1 MPNTVAD
8 FHITSFVED
17 IADGGSRDP
26 SGTRDVNST
35 GPTPVIVWL
44 HGGGW
49 MIGSVD
55 TGDPVSRALC
65 NRVGAVVVSVDYRL
79 APEHPWP
86 AGLNDAVDALEW
98 VFENIG
104 NYGGDRNR
112 VIVGGDSAG
121 GNMAAVLAQDA
132 IRSGMSLAAQ
142 LLIYPAV
149 DLDVGR
155 YDRYPSVK
163 HNASGYVLTPETMA
177 MSFATYVPQS
187 VDPAEPRVSPIRAHD
202 LSSLPP
208 AVIAVAE
215 FDPMRDQG
223 LAYAHAMAEA
233 CVPTTVHNGAG
244 LIHGVFDMIGTVP
257 AADREFSKIAA
268 SVRAV
273 VDGSANSTMHS
284 TTMAT

>member
-1 MPNTVAD
+1 MLPGAHGPVPVR
-8 FHITSFVED
+8 IYRP
-17 IADGGSRDP
+17 GSP
-26 SGTRDVNST
+26 I
-35 GPTPVIVWL
+35 GPAPVIVWL

-86 AGLNDAVDALEW
+86 AGLNDALDTLKW

-104 NYGGDRNR
+104 IYGGDRNR
-112 VIVGGDSAG
+112 VIIGGDSAG

-132 IRSGMSLAAQ
+132 IRNGIPLVAQ

-155 YDRYPSVK
+155 IDRYPSVQ
-163 HNASGYVLTPETMA
+163 HNDSGYVLTPEAMA
-177 MSFATYVPQS
+177 MSFATYVPES

-223 LAYAHAMAEA
+223 LAYAQAMGEA
-233 CVPTTVHNGAG
+233 GVPTTVHNGAG

-257 AADREFSKIAA
+257 AADREFSKIAT

-273 VDGSANSTMHS
+273 VDGSADSAMHS
-284 TTMAT
+284 TTVAT